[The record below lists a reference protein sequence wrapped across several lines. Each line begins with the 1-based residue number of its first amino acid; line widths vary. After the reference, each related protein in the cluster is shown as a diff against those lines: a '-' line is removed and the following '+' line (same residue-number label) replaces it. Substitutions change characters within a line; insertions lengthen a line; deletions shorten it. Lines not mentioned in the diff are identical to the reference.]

1 MIKIKGT
8 ETYLYPVVTISYPGI
23 SPAPDVAPK
32 LPEIK
37 PAPKPIP
44 LANKP
49 AKPIGITTP
58 DFIFDLKPTKETK
71 KIEATIVDNKKELKQ
86 VLKDLN
92 GGIVYDQAGR
102 LVYSIQDGKKNVI
115 AKNKTGED
123 LTQDNFGKNIKFI
136 DSDKIINSVATNKNN
151 SGSGVDINKLLDK
164 FNKMERAVG
173 KLKKSNKLLKAS
185 NKSLLETVDEL
196 KTSGGSSKNNSTN
209 KDDITGLDTRLSS
222 LEDFVKID
230 RKQLPSS
237 DPNAGIGYFIHR
249 NYTDIQSNASQFD
262 DVHKRLYVVE
272 SNLAGNHINDY
283 KDYNV
288 IANLIGFTSRLDAVE
303 AALAG

>member
-115 AKNKTGED
+115 AKNKTGDD
-123 LTQDNFGKNIKFI
+123 LTQENFGKNIKFI

-151 SGSGVDINKLLDK
+151 SGSGVDINKLLYK
-164 FNKMERAVG
+164 FKKMERTVG
-173 KLKKSNKLLKAS
+173 KLKKSNKLL
-185 NKSLLETVDEL
+185 
-196 KTSGGSSKNNSTN
+196 
-209 KDDITGLDTRLSS
+209 
-222 LEDFVKID
+222 
-230 RKQLPSS
+230 Q
-237 DPNAGIGYFIHR
+237 
-249 NYTDIQSNASQFD
+249 
-262 DVHKRLYVVE
+262 E
-272 SNLAGNHINDY
+272 SNRTLQE
-283 KDYNV
+283 
-288 IANLIGFTSRLDAVE
+288 SLDS
-303 AALAG
+303 LSIRW